1 MDGWPNADKISFP
14 VIHFKLLSSSLEANS
29 ILEEYA
35 SSLRQRDNGPIF
47 YAMSNNSLSLMIQK
61 CRNLCIE
68 LMKIR
73 P

>member
-47 YAMSNNSLSLMIQK
+47 CAMSNNSLSLVIQK